1 MGGGKRKSGVPA
13 HLGQISFYCLLV
25 ITWLL
30 CWKQKQTPCQNTSGI
45 WYLHRSLWQVKQ
57 QKSKKGGKQHHIFI
71 NDIKNFKILSSS
83 VRTYLQYIA
92 HWKQI
97 AWLVGKA
104 MLRINK
110 PGKAGLRAAQG
121 TCLGFRAGKP
131 LKLQTANKNTAGMQG
146 SHISSIGF
154 ISVLFKLQLTNL
166 RISSQFLLIHN

>member
-1 MGGGKRKSGVPA
+1 MTFMLETETNTLSKYFRYLILA
-13 HLGQISFYCLLV
+13 QISL
-25 ITWLL
+25 TGETT
-30 CWKQKQTPCQNTSGI
+30 K
-45 WYLHRSLWQVKQ
+45 VKE
-57 QKSKKGGKQHHIFI
+57 GGKQHHIFI

>member
-1 MGGGKRKSGVPA
+1 MSFMLETETNTLSKYFRYLILA
-13 HLGQISFYCLLV
+13 QISLTGE
-25 ITWLL
+25 IT
-30 CWKQKQTPCQNTSGI
+30 K
-45 WYLHRSLWQVKQ
+45 VKE
-57 QKSKKGGKQHHIFI
+57 GGKQQHIFI

-83 VRTYLQYIA
+83 IRTYLQDIA

-121 TCLGFRAGKP
+121 TYLGFRAGKP

-146 SHISSIGF
+146 SHISSTGF

-166 RISSQFLLIHN
+166 RIPSQFLLTHN